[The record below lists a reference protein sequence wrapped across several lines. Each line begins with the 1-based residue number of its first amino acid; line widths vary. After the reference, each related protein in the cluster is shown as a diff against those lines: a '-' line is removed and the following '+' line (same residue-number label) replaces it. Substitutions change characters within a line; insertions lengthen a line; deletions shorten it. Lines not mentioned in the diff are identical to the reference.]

1 MEIKTKHDL
10 NAKVWVLHKS
20 KARQGKI
27 TEISVCADER
37 EPLYKVEIGGP
48 NDFCFKYESEIF
60 AAKEHLL
67 TYVATE

>member
-10 NAKVWVLHKS
+10 EAKVWVLHKS

-27 TEISVCADER
+27 TEISISSGET
-37 EPLYKVEIGGP
+37 EPLYKVEIDGTP
-48 NDFCFKYESEIF
+48 DFCLKYESETF

>member
-27 TEISVCADER
+27 IEISISSGET
-37 EPLYKVEIGGP
+37 EPMYRVEIGGTK
-48 NDFCFKYESEIF
+48 DFCLKYESEIF